1 MFFCH
6 KYMHTDLDCKIGNGG
21 YSINFSFLKLSKEI
35 TQFLYNYELQTN
47 QLILNI
53 DWLMFNVTFNESSR
67 WDKNLVKLL

>member
-1 MFFCH
+1 
-6 KYMHTDLDCKIGNGG
+6 MHTDLDCKIGNGG

-53 DWLMFNVTFNESSR
+53 D
-67 WDKNLVKLL
+67 